1 MININQLFEKNSLN
15 KNNKETLFL
24 IEVSGIKNKL
34 KEVNRQPL
42 NLCIAIDVSGSM
54 AQSISSR
61 PYGMAGLR
69 SVSNFELEKGF
80 NERGLSKMELAKK
93 AAIKAV
99 HNMNEQDTL
108 SIVTFDGTT
117 EVVVPAIKV
126 TSNNKIGIIKAI
138 EKLGPRGST
147 DLHKGW
153 VDAATEVAK
162 NMKDKSINRVL
173 VISDGDTNC
182 GVMSSEQ
189 IASDVLA
196 LYNKQITTTTF
207 GVGAGFNEDL
217 LQAMSNSGGGNFYYI
232 SDEKEF
238 DQMFEEEFSGMSNIC
253 GSEVKLQLQLGD
265 GFKVKEQMNN
275 LLESDNQYLLPNIV
289 STSKLAVMFKLETEI
304 PKEVKKIKVGV
315 AIIDYKDED
324 GNKKQFITEINMNVV
339 GQKAWDKL
347 DYNQE
352 VKVQE
357 TLMIIANNKI
367 AATKALDLG
376 DVTGAKQL
384 LAGSANML
392 RSAGFN
398 DSRLEAQGVA
408 IGATLLS
415 AETVSSQEFRK
426 DLAYQS
432 YKTRSGK
439 SDN

>member
-34 KEVNRQPL
+34 KEVNRLPL
-42 NLCIAIDVSGSM
+42 NLCIAIDISGSM
-54 AQSISSR
+54 AQSISNR
-61 PYGMAGLR
+61 YYDMGGLR
-69 SVSNFELEKGF
+69 SVSNFEISKGS

-108 SIVTFDGTT
+108 SIVAFDGTT

-126 TSNNKIGIIKAI
+126 TSNNKTGIIKAI
-138 EKLGPRGST
+138 QKLGPRGST

-253 GSEVKLQLQLGD
+253 GSEVKLQLQLED
-265 GFKVKEQMNN
+265 CFKVKEQMNN
-275 LLESDNQYLLPNIV
+275 LLENDNQYLLPNIV
-289 STSKLAVMFKLETEI
+289 STNKLAVMFKLETNI
-304 PKEVKKIKVGV
+304 PKDVKKIKVGV
-315 AIIDYKDED
+315 VTIDYKDED
-324 GNKKQFITEINMNVV
+324 GNKRQFVTEINMNVV
-339 GQKAWDKL
+339 GQKAWEKL

-367 AATKALDLG
+367 AATKAIDLG
-376 DVTGAKQL
+376 DISGAKQL
-384 LAGSANML
+384 LAGSANIL
-392 RSAGFN
+392 RSTGFN
-398 DSRLEAQGVA
+398 DSRLEAQSVA

-415 AETVSSQEFRK
+415 AETTSSQEFRK